1 MKQRTRQEKVRL
13 VYAGIAL
20 GIAGLALSCV
30 LINKFILNARRSTFL
45 NSPGYRPL
53 IVENNREL
61 GAPLSLPTRLDL
73 LRQCEIE
80 GPERLPLPEELS
92 KKQILLKTR
101 TLWEQ
106 LIREAS
112 PGATEEE
119 LTAFFSVSKVSAVLR
134 DFYNENTGARLALW
148 CTQVWYET
156 PQNTI
161 CLSLQLDSRVG
172 DPLTLNA
179 VFYSAGTDDPLLGI
193 QAYGQ
198 ALGYTLTEE
207 DLSLAIS
214 AVQEDG
220 STLLTLS
227 LDEDLV
233 LEKRIQPGVQFTL
246 SVRLAEA

>member
-20 GIAGLALSCV
+20 GIAGLALTCV
-30 LINKFILNARRSTFL
+30 LISKLILDTRRSTFL
-45 NSPGYRPL
+45 NHPGYRPL

-80 GPERLPLPEELS
+80 GPERLPLPEELN

-106 LIREAS
+106 LIRETAPDAS
-112 PGATEEE
+112 EED
-119 LTAFFSVSKVSAVLR
+119 LTAFFSASKVSAVLR
-134 DFYNENTGARLALW
+134 DFYNETTGARLALW
-148 CTQVWYET
+148 CTQVWYES
-156 PQNTI
+156 PDNTI

-179 VFYSAGTDDPLLGI
+179 AFYTTESPLFGI
-193 QAYGQ
+193 QAYAQ

-207 DLSLAIS
+207 DLSHAVS
-214 AVQEDG
+214 APQEDG

-227 LDEDLV
+227 LDEALV

-246 SVRLAEA
+246 SVRLVEA

>member
-20 GIAGLALSCV
+20 GIAGLALTCV
-30 LINKFILNARRSTFL
+30 LISKLILDTRRSTFL
-45 NSPGYRPL
+45 NHPGYRPL

-73 LRQCEIE
+73 LRQGEIE
-80 GPERLPLPEELS
+80 GPERLPLPEELN

-106 LIREAS
+106 LIRETAPDAS
-112 PGATEEE
+112 EED
-119 LTAFFSVSKVSAVLR
+119 LTAFFSASKVSAVLR
-134 DFYNENTGARLALW
+134 DFYNETTGARLALW
-148 CTQVWYET
+148 CTQVWYES
-156 PQNTI
+156 PGNTI

-179 VFYSAGTDDPLLGI
+179 AFYITESPLFGI
-193 QAYGQ
+193 QAYAQ

-207 DLSLAIS
+207 DLSHAVS
-214 AVQEDG
+214 APQEDG

-227 LDEDLV
+227 LDEALV

>member
-20 GIAGLALSCV
+20 GIAGLALTCV
-30 LINKFILNARRSTFL
+30 LISKLILDTRRSTFL
-45 NSPGYRPL
+45 NNPGYRPL

-61 GAPLSLPTRLDL
+61 GTPLSLPTRLDL

-80 GPERLPLPEELS
+80 GPERLPLPEELN

-106 LIREAS
+106 LIRETAPDAS
-112 PGATEEE
+112 EED
-119 LTAFFSVSKVSAVLR
+119 LTAFFSASKVSAVLR

-148 CTQVWYET
+148 CTQVWYES
-156 PQNTI
+156 PGNTI

-179 VFYSAGTDDPLLGI
+179 AFYTTESPLLGI
-193 QAYGQ
+193 QAYAQ

-207 DLSLAIS
+207 DLSHAVS
-214 AVQEDG
+214 APQEDG

-227 LDEDLV
+227 LDESLV
-233 LEKRIQPGVQFTL
+233 LEKRIQPDVQFTL